1 MEHYDVLVIG
11 SGCGLEIVEQAAARG
26 KSVALVEPGPLGGTC
41 LNVGCI
47 PSKMLIAPAD
57 AVVELERAAR
67 LGVLTRTESVDFAGI
82 MRRMRAGR
90 AHSRG
95 HLKAS
100 TLDLPSV
107 RLIRSRAVFTAPL
120 TIRAAREQLEATQV
134 FIAAGARPVIPP
146 VPGLDAVDYLTNDS
160 VLELTEKPESL
171 IIVGGGYIAVEYCH
185 FFAAMGTKVTVL
197 EMMDRLVTSEEP
209 EVSAALQ
216 EALSKRARIV
226 TGMKVESVSVGGG
239 GVRVS
244 ARRTAGGR
252 ARTFGAERLLVAVGR
267 RSNADLLGVA
277 KAGIE
282 TDRRG
287 FITVDAHMRTSR
299 PDVYAMGDITGL
311 AMFRHAAN
319 VQALVAAANSLDGAD
334 VEMDYHAVPHAVYS
348 WPQIASVGLTEAQAR
363 EAGHDVFTTITPYL
377 EVAKGQV
384 LQEAAGFTKAVL
396 EKGTDRILGFHICG
410 PYAPM
415 LIQEVVNAMQSGGHI
430 DELVRGIHIHPELT
444 ELIPASLASPQ

>member
-11 SGCGLEIVEQAAARG
+11 SGCGLEAVEQASARG

-57 AVVELERAAR
+57 AVVELERASI
-67 LGVLTRTESVDFAGI
+67 LGVRTSIESVDFAAI
-82 MRRMRAGR
+82 MRRMRADR
-90 AHSRG
+90 AHFRG

-100 TLDLPSV
+100 TLGLPGV
-107 RLIRSRAVFTAPL
+107 RLIRSRAVFTGPRA
-120 TIRAAREQLEATQV
+120 IRAGREQLEATQV

-146 VPGLDAVDYLTNDS
+146 IPGIDTVDYLTNDS
-160 VLELTEKPESL
+160 VLELTERPESL
-171 IIVGGGYIAVEYCH
+171 IIMGGGYIAVEYCH

-216 EALSKRARIV
+216 QALSKRARIV
-226 TGMKVESVSVGGG
+226 TGMKVESVSAAEG

-244 ARRTAGGR
+244 ARGTKGGG
-252 ARTFGAERLLVAVGR
+252 ARTFRAERLLVAVGR
-267 RSNADLLGVA
+267 RSNADLLEVA

-287 FITVDAHMRTSR
+287 FVAVDTHMRTDQ
-299 PDVYAMGDITGL
+299 PEVYAMGDITGL

-319 VQALVAAANSLDGAD
+319 VQALVAAANAFDGAD

-348 WPQIASVGLTEAQAR
+348 WPQIASVGFTEAQAR
-363 EAGHDVFTTITPYL
+363 EARHDVVTSITPYID
-377 EVAKGQV
+377 VAKGQV
-384 LQEAAGFTKAVL
+384 LRETAGFTKVVL
-396 EKGTDRILGFHICG
+396 ERGTDRILGFHIVG

-415 LIQEVVNAMQSGGHI
+415 LIQEVVNAMQSGGHV